1 MPRSHFDLLAP
12 FYDRVIRPPDL
23 TQLARLAGLPW
34 PGRLLDA
41 GGGTGRIAGGLAD
54 MVERAVVADESIAML
69 SQARLKTGLRRVA
82 GRTEH
87 LPFRSGSFA
96 RVVIVDALH
105 HVKDPSRSLAELWR
119 MVEPGG
125 RLVIEEPDILRPAVR
140 VVAFLERLARMR
152 SRFLR
157 GEEIAVLL
165 GAHGAQA
172 RLHRA
177 DHTVWVVAEKGPVL
191 GSTSPSK

>member
-23 TQLARLAGLPW
+23 THLARLAGLPCA
-34 PGRLLDA
+34 GCLLDA

-54 MVERAVVADESIAML
+54 RVARAVVADESIAML
-69 SQARLKTGLRRVA
+69 SQARRKMGLRLVA

-87 LPFRSGSFA
+87 LPFRGESFA

-105 HVKDPSRSLAELWR
+105 HVKDSSRSLAELWR

-125 RLVIEEPDILRPAVR
+125 RLIIEEPDILRPAVR
-140 VVAFLERLARMR
+140 LVAFLERLAGMR

-165 GAHGAQA
+165 AAHGAQA
-172 RLHRA
+172 RLHRV
-177 DHTVWVVAEKGPVL
+177 DHTVWVVAEKGSVPDSPTP
-191 GSTSPSK
+191 ST

>member
-23 TQLARLAGLPW
+23 SHLARLAGLPC

-54 MVERAVVADESIAML
+54 RVDQAVVADESTAML
-69 SQARLKTGLRRVA
+69 SQARRKTGLRLVT

-87 LPFRSGSFA
+87 LPFRGESFA
-96 RVVIVDALH
+96 LVVIVDALH
-105 HVKDPSRSLAELWR
+105 HVKDPTRSLAELWR
-119 MVEPGG
+119 VVGNGG
-125 RLVIEEPDILRPAVR
+125 RLVIEEPDILHPAVR
-140 VVAFLERLARMR
+140 LVALMERLARMR

-157 GEEIAVLL
+157 GEEIAALL
-165 GAHGAQA
+165 AAQGAPTHVH
-172 RLHRA
+172 RLE
-177 DHTVWVVAEKGPVL
+177 HTVWVVAEKE
-191 GSTSPSK
+191 